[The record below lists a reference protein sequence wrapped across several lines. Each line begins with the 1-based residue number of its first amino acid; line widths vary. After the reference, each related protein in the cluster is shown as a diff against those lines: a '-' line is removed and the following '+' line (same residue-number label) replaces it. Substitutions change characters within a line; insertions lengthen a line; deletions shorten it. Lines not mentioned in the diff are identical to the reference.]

1 MRRKPASRLD
11 HGMRNSR
18 ILLASAILLAA
29 LLAAWYFLSPFLL
42 LRSLSTAVKNDDR
55 DAIATDVDFPA
66 VRDGLKQQLDSY
78 IETRVA
84 GPRKRDPFAR
94 LLLSLAPSIG
104 GQVID
109 AVVTPD
115 GVATILRQHTSQTS
129 SGGTSRPS
137 LWRGKFAWIGPDH
150 RTGSGAPGPVRMAG
164 HRTDPADEGTGG
176 ALTGWLA
183 TATPAAPLVA
193 ESAGRPFRGSSARSE
208 AIPP

>member
-150 RTGSGAPGPVRMAG
+150 LRATYANARHPDQPIALDLERRGLFGWQVTG
-164 HRTDPADEGTGG
+164 
-176 ALTGWLA
+176 LTL
-183 TATPAAPLVA
+183 PMKEL
-193 ESAGRPFRGSSARSE
+193 AGR
-208 AIPP
+208 